1 MELTAGKCI
10 LSIVMM
16 NSFYCFSLLFFCLK
30 GDDAIQ
36 VEWKVIDKNLKLYAN
51 HRNFIEMVAEKLD
64 SHW

>member
-1 MELTAGKCI
+1 
-10 LSIVMM
+10 
-16 NSFYCFSLLFFCLK
+16 LK

-36 VEWKVIDKNLKLYAN
+36 VEWKLIDKNLKLYAN